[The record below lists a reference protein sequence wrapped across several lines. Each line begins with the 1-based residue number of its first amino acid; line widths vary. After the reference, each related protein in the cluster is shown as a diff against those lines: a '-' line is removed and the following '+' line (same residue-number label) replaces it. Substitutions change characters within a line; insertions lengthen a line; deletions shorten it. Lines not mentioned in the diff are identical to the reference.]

1 MAVRSATSAD
11 LPVQNTNIQ
20 LLYDASRFARSLSG
34 ILARLSRMSDCEA
47 DWYERESKLR
57 DRRLADSFHRG
68 GNRPFFGIMGR
79 KHRVHV
85 ETRYR
90 WKETRS
96 NYVDHEF
103 GNDPAID
110 RRRICAM
117 IEEAGQIFKR
127 FMYEDDFEKYAVAY
141 V

>member
-1 MAVRSATSAD
+1 
-11 LPVQNTNIQ
+11 
-20 LLYDASRFARSLSG
+20 
-34 ILARLSRMSDCEA
+34 MSDREA

-68 GNRPFFGIMGR
+68 GNRPFFGIIGR
-79 KHRVHV
+79 KQHRIHV

-110 RRRICAM
+110 RGRICVT
-117 IEEAGQIFKR
+117 IEETAQIFKR
-127 FMYEDDFEKYAVAY
+127 FMYEDDFEKYAVDY
-141 V
+141 L

>member
-1 MAVRSATSAD
+1 
-11 LPVQNTNIQ
+11 
-20 LLYDASRFARSLSG
+20 
-34 ILARLSRMSDCEA
+34 MSDCDA

-79 KHRVHV
+79 KQHRIHV
-85 ETRYR
+85 ETRYG

-96 NYVDHEF
+96 NCVDHEF

-110 RRRICAM
+110 RRRICVT
-117 IEEAGQIFKR
+117 IDETGQIFKR
-127 FMYEDDFEKYAVAY
+127 FRYEDDFEKYTVAY